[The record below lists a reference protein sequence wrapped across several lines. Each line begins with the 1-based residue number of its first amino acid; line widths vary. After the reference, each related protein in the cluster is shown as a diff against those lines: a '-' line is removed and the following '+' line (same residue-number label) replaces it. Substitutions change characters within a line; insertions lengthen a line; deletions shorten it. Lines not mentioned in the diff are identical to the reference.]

1 MFACNGC
8 FACTD
13 AIAGKSERRPPAPT
27 EIAFLLWERGLPA
40 IGCEA
45 VVNQCSHFS

>member
-13 AIAGKSERRPPAPT
+13 AIAGKPAPT
-27 EIAFLLWERGLPA
+27 EIAFLLWERCLPA
-40 IGCEA
+40 KNGNA
-45 VVNQCSHFS
+45 VCLLNRVA